1 MSSSKSD
8 STTTEKKKK
17 TLKKTASGDKKK
29 LSSRI
34 SAFETGEANNSNS
47 SLNYLHSPARTEKAT
62 VKKRITKSTIKAFED
77 GDVWANQNSSGSI
90 DYLLSPRLE
99 KEKLLLEHRKGTV
112 SVIVSEFNSVEEANA
127 AAFKLLQEKLARRK
141 EYRKNRKK
149 KKKKKEDAK
158 RKEEEENLKQKK
170 KSKKKKKYKSNA
182 VTGETKSVWRNVHS
196 KPGITVDPKTYKAP
210 KYKQDTTQRELIMKA
225 IDDNIILQG
234 MTTTKA
240 KNALVDA
247 FEPYVVSPGEIL
259 MAPKNKNIDNSY
271 FVSTCLC
278 LCAFSCVPL
287 LFYLSTVS
295 TNCRLSLSLSLSIPS
310 RLLTFRSVFCS
321 CLSACSLKT

>member
-8 STTTEKKKK
+8 STSTEKKKK

-47 SLNYLHSPARTEKAT
+47 SLNYLHSPTRTTEKPT

-77 GDVWANQNSSGSI
+77 GDVWQNSSGSF
-90 DYLLSPRLE
+90 DYMLSPRFE

-158 RKEEEENLKQKK
+158 RKEEEENLKEKK

-182 VTGETKSVWRNVHS
+182 VTGETKSVWRNVHA
-196 KPGITVDPKTYKAP
+196 KPGISVDPKTYKAP
-210 KYKQDTTQRELIMKA
+210 KYKQDKSQKELIMKA

-271 FVSTCLC
+271 FVSTKQWNNGLTIEFRF
-278 LCAFSCVPL
+278 CA
-287 LFYLSTVS
+287 
-295 TNCRLSLSLSLSIPS
+295 
-310 RLLTFRSVFCS
+310 
-321 CLSACSLKT
+321 